1 MKDFVNDLG
10 EGIITLL
17 LIGGGV
23 VITAVGLKFYFGD

>member
-17 LIGGGV
+17 LIGGV